1 MGECGGECNNPATR
15 GCCKTSFVL
24 GQGVYFIHCLGVD
37 RMTMKDR
44 VCLGMAGEASV
55 AVSSCYTQTAPGSQ
69 ADLFFVPTPSEE
81 LRLLEG
87 RGHPF
92 ALKVLGWG
100 LQEPLPKVEPC
111 G

>member
-1 MGECGGECNNPATR
+1 M
-15 GCCKTSFVL
+15 
-24 GQGVYFIHCLGVD
+24 
-37 RMTMKDR
+37 MTKDR
-44 VCLGMAGEASV
+44 VCLGMAGEANV

-69 ADLFFVPTPSEE
+69 TDLFFVPTPSDE

-100 LQEPLPKVEPC
+100 LQEPLSKVGLC